1 MFYVMINHAV
11 PVLGVALALAAVVY
25 GLGRYKV
32 YSPKIVEPI
41 NQRATDVIRP
51 LENVITNVRWP
62 INY

>member
-1 MFYVMINHAV
+1 V
-11 PVLGVALALAAVVY
+11 PILGVTLALAAFVALLC
-25 GLGRYKV
+25 GFAGRRI